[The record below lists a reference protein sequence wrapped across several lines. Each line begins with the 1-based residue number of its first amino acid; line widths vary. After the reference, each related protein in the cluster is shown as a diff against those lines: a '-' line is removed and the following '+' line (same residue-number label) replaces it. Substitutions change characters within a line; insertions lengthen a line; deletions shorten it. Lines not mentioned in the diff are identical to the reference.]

1 MLKKMENRHSIW
13 IRLFHWINMISI
25 TLLIFTGFYIHAP
38 QTWKW
43 AFDNMDNARMLHF
56 AMAYVLTFGLIGR
69 IYYAIVA
76 KDAHNIVFSPV
87 RDTLWMPS
95 LLAYYLF
102 LKDSH
107 PYYGKYNPGQ
117 RGMYTAWVFMALVQI
132 ITGFILYA
140 PNTFMSWAYGLGG
153 YIVVR
158 EIHYIVNWLWVFTIA
173 IHVYL
178 DLAEG
183 LPGLLSMFT
192 GKIPVGFHGEHGE
205 THVVDDGGKSVGA

>member
-1 MLKKMENRHSIW
+1 
-13 IRLFHWINMISI
+13 MISI
-25 TLLIFTGFYIHAP
+25 TLLAFTGFYIHAP
-38 QTWKW
+38 LTWGW

-56 AMAYVLTFGLIGR
+56 AMAYVLTFGVIGR
-69 IYYAIVA
+69 VYYAIAA
-76 KDAHNIVFSPV
+76 KDAHNIVFRPI

-95 LLAYYLF
+95 LAAYYLF

-117 RGMYTAWVFMALVQI
+117 RMMYTGWLFMAIVMI

-140 PNTFMSWAYGLGG
+140 PNALMGWAGALGG

-158 EIHYIVNWLWVFTIA
+158 EIHYVTNWLFVISVLV
-173 IHVYL
+173 HVYL

-183 LPGLLSMFT
+183 IPGLVSMFT
-192 GKIPVGFHGEHGE
+192 GKIPVGFHGEHATK
-205 THVVDDGGKSVGA
+205 THSADDTSLGA